1 MAVDDSRVIWNV
13 IGEPPESPWGYAQRN
28 GISEDEVPQ
37 SVYKAWRTWNTKEQ
51 ALVEKAAESMSGQ
64 SADEILTSLGY
75 RNEPD
80 RGKSMFARYNS
91 GEKANVL
98 ETIAGD
104 AFQKAVSAG
113 HMTWDPAR
121 QKYINAGLGT
131 AANPSQIWSKEGRLE
146 QGQSSGWGNMLTGK
160 PIYTGAP
167 APSSGFG
174 GGSGMNPNAVPTT
187 PQMPT
192 QTGPQ
197 RGQAGYRPNLK
208 TDPNNQNYG
217 SWGSAYNRQLRQ
229 GSAATRSNTSQYL
242 SGMGN
247 TGY

>member
-1 MAVDDSRVIWNV
+1 MAVDDPRVIWNI
-13 IGEPPESPWGYAQRN
+13 IGEPPESPWGYAART
-28 GISEDEVPQ
+28 GISEDEVPH
-37 SVYKAWRTWNTKEQ
+37 SVKQAWRTWNTREQ

-64 SADEILTSLGY
+64 SADEILGSLGY
-75 RNEPD
+75 RD
-80 RGKSMFARYNS
+80 AADQGKSMFARYKS

-104 AFQKAVSAG
+104 AFQKAVGAG

-121 QKYINAGLGT
+121 QKYINVGLGT
-131 AANPSQIWSKEGRLE
+131 NENPSQIWSKEGRLE

-167 APSSGFG
+167 AKGFG
-174 GGSGMNPNAVPTT
+174 GTATAAGGMNVPVT
-187 PQMPT
+187 PQTPA

-197 RGQAGYRPNLK
+197 RGQAGYRPLLR
-208 TDPNNQNYG
+208 TDPNNQNFG
-217 SWGSAYNRQLRQ
+217 SWGSAYNRQLKQ
-229 GSAATRSNTSQYL
+229 GSAASRSNTSQYL